1 MYIKFKCTLQEY
13 WLINEFT
20 SEMCLYFVIVFPS
33 CAVCNGGG
41 GGLSEIYITW
51 SFASTPPGRLHG
63 VMLGTRVI
71 VCLINELVH
80 QCDAFVTYFDQI
92 WTI

>member
-1 MYIKFKCTLQEY
+1 MSFGKDKFEAMK
-13 WLINEFT
+13 T
-20 SEMCLYFVIVFPS
+20 STATVRS
-33 CAVCNGGG
+33 CNGGG

-92 WTI
+92 